1 MMSESHEELNRQ
13 KRTAS
18 IVSALWLTL
27 LGGLF
32 VWQATQYRGVVE
44 LLAEWQYRVL
54 DHYYP
59 GITIALLCLFF
70 SFPLLVMLL
79 ILWRRWRRKNEAV
92 GDPVAVMI
100 GASRRLQRLCTFLA
114 LTAGGVA
121 VVVFLMARMLPSE
134 GMPVHLIDVRS
145 AQAAVIPEGSAS
157 VVGPVDMSALVR
169 FEEKVLLFHRRLYF
183 APVRYRLHGK
193 ALPARIFVQVEERAD
208 LPKHFLP
215 VMSGVIARGVLPGDV
230 DQLYR
235 NIRYPVV
242 DRPYMLYK
250 DTDTLRWRYHMLC
263 AQMGVVALLFALGG
277 WREARRRKR
286 IEKRVAEMAG

>member
-1 MMSESHEELNRQ
+1 MSESHHELNRQ

-18 IVSALWLTL
+18 IVSALWLAL
-27 LGGLF
+27 IGGMF
-32 VWQATQYRGVVE
+32 VWQAAQYRGVVE

-54 DHYYP
+54 DSYYP

-70 SFPLLVMLL
+70 SVPLLVLLL
-79 ILWRRWRRKNEAV
+79 ILWRRWRRQNERA
-92 GDPVAVMI
+92 GDPVAVMLD
-100 GASRRLQRLCTFLA
+100 ASRRLQRLCTFLA

-121 VVVFLMARMLPSE
+121 VVVWLLARLLPSE

-157 VVGPVDMSALVR
+157 VVGPVDLGALVR

-193 ALPARIFVQVEERAD
+193 TLPARVFVQVEERAD
-208 LPKHFLP
+208 LPKQFLP
-215 VMSGVIARGVLPGDV
+215 VMSGVLARGVLPGDV

-242 DRPYMLYK
+242 ERPWLLYR
-250 DTDTLRWRYHMLC
+250 DSGTLRWRYHMLS
-263 AQMGVVALLFALGG
+263 AQMCVVALLFALGA
-277 WREARRRKR
+277 WREGRRRRR
-286 IEKRVAEMAG
+286 IEKRVEDMAG

>member
-1 MMSESHEELNRQ
+1 MSESHEELNRQ

-70 SFPLLVMLL
+70 SFPLLAMLL
-79 ILWRRWRRKNEAV
+79 ILWRRWRRKAEQT
-92 GDPVAVMI
+92 GDPVGLMLA
-100 GASRRLQRLCTFLA
+100 ASRRLQRLCTFLA
-114 LTAGGVA
+114 LTAGGVVMA
-121 VVVFLMARMLPSE
+121 VFLLARMLPSE

-157 VVGPVDMSALVR
+157 VIGPVDMGALVR
-169 FEEKVLLFHRRLYF
+169 FEEKVLLFHRRIYF
-183 APVRYRLHGK
+183 APVRYRLHGQ
-193 ALPARIFVQVEERAD
+193 AQPARVFVQVDERAD
-208 LPKHFLP
+208 LLRQFVP
-215 VMSGVIARGVLPGDV
+215 VMSGVLARGVLPGDV

-242 DRPYMLYK
+242 ERPYLLYK
-250 DTDTLRWRYHMLC
+250 DSGALRWRYHMLM
-263 AQMGVVALLFALGG
+263 AQMGIVALLFGLAA
-277 WREARRRKR
+277 WREARRRRR
-286 IEKRVAEMAG
+286 IEKRVAEIAG